1 MLLDCK
7 LNSARM
13 RHTKIIATVGPASDS
28 SATLAELVSAGVDV
42 FRLNFSH
49 GTPEGHAQAFHRVRE
64 IARGARRH
72 VAIMQ
77 DLAGPKIRTGRLAG
91 GGPIQLADG
100 SELRIEAGDG
110 EGDSQRLF
118 TGYAP
123 LLAAARPGDR
133 LLLDDGRIELQVEGS
148 DANGL
153 HVRVVN
159 GGELGERKGI
169 AAPGVPLPSSA
180 LTDKDVSD
188 LRFGLDLGVDLVALS
203 FVQTGEDIRRARH
216 VLRERGR
223 EASIIAKIER
233 PTAVDHLD
241 EILQEADGL
250 MVARGDL
257 GLELPLERVPT
268 VQKLLA
274 RRAREHGLPVIVATQ
289 VFESMRVEPRP
300 TRAEVSD
307 AANAVEEGVDAIM
320 LAGETA
326 AGQFPV
332 RAVVTL
338 DLVLREAERTLPDE
352 TTIQPAVDPT
362 HASHG
367 RALCDAAVTLARSGQ
382 ADAIVAVTRHG
393 TTARLLSALRPK
405 APIYAATDSPAVAE
419 RLALQWGV
427 VPIVSE
433 VGSEEEVEHSIV
445 SSGAI
450 NSGAVVVFV
459 NVSPDLS
466 HPHANFL
473 TLRRLP

>member
-1 MLLDCK
+1 
-7 LNSARM
+7 M

-28 SATLAELVSAGVDV
+28 RAVLAELVAAGVDV

-49 GTPEGHAQAFHRVRE
+49 GTQESHAEAFRRARE
-64 IARGARRH
+64 AARGAQRH
-72 VAIMQ
+72 VGIMQ

-91 GGPIQLADG
+91 GVPVKLADG
-100 SELRIEAGDG
+100 AVLRIEAGDG
-110 EGDSQRLF
+110 EGTADRLF
-118 TGYAP
+118 TPYAP
-123 LLAAARPGDR
+123 LLAAAGPGDR
-133 LLLDDGRIELQVEGS
+133 LLLDDGRIELQVQGS
-148 DANGL
+148 DASGL
-153 HVRVVN
+153 SVRVVN

-180 LTDKDVSD
+180 LTDKDVAD

-203 FVQTGEDIRRARH
+203 FVQTGEDIRRARE
-216 VLRERGR
+216 VMRGTGR

-241 EILQEADGL
+241 DILREADGI

-268 VQKLLA
+268 LQKLLV
-274 RRAREHGLPVIVATQ
+274 RRARERGLPVIVATQ
-289 VFESMRVEPRP
+289 VLESMRTEPRP

-338 DLVLREAERTLPDE
+338 DAILREAERMLPDE
-352 TTIQPAVDPT
+352 TTIEPAVDPT
-362 HASHG
+362 RASHG

-393 TTARLLSALRPK
+393 KTARLLSALRPK
-405 APIYAATDSPAVAE
+405 APIYAATDSMAVAE

-427 VPIVSE
+427 VPIVSP
-433 VGSEEEVEHSIV
+433 VGSEEEVERAILD
-445 SSGAI
+445 SGAI
-450 NSGAVVVFV
+450 KPRSVVVFV
-459 NVSPDLS
+459 NVSPDLA
-466 HPHANFL
+466 HPHANFV
-473 TLRRLP
+473 TLRRLS